1 MAKRKTSTSTKS
13 KTRTRKKRKLKL
25 GRLLIVILIP
35 ALLLG
40 GFVIYSSY
48 KNALKPVQE
57 KSEEVSFVVQPGSG
71 ARSVANDLEKAGL
84 IRNANYVYFH
94 IRNENLTDVKSG
106 TYTLNKNWAPDKIFE
121 VLTDPA
127 AAEVDAARVTI
138 IEGDWAKHAAAKIA
152 EETNVSAGELLA
164 LWNDESYIRSLM
176 EKYPFLT
183 DALFNENIRYKLEG
197 YLAPNTYMFYRET
210 DAKTVTEKILD
221 QQLAVY
227 NMYREAIE
235 TSEYSVH
242 DLYTLAS
249 IVQYESGKP
258 DDMKMIAGV
267 FYNRLKNEWPLQSSV
282 TVCYAMDE
290 DNGENWLACE
300 ANADFDSPYNT
311 YMYPG
316 LPPGPIVNPGPEAID
331 AVLHP
336 TENDYFFFMADVDTG
351 TVYYAKT
358 LEEHNRNVAQHTTY
372 H

>member
-1 MAKRKTSTSTKS
+1 MAKRKQK
-13 KTRTRKKRKLKL
+13 KKRTLKI
-25 GRLLIVILIP
+25 GRLLLVVLIP

-40 GFVIYSSY
+40 GLVMYSGY
-48 KNALKPVQE
+48 KNALKPMQS
-57 KSEEVSFVVQPGSG
+57 KSEEVSFVVPQG
-71 ARSVANDLEKAGL
+71 AGAKAVAEDLEKAGL
-84 IRNANYVYFH
+84 IRNADYVYYH
-94 IRNENLTDVKSG
+94 IRKEKLTDVKSG
-106 TYTLNKNWAPDKIFE
+106 TYTLNKSWSPDKIFE
-121 VLTDPA
+121 VLNDPA

-138 IEGDWAKHAAAKIA
+138 IEGDWAKHAAARIA
-152 EETNVSAGELLA
+152 EETNVSASELLE
-164 LWNDESYIRSLM
+164 LWNDETYIRSLM

-183 DALFNENIRYKLEG
+183 EDLFKDTIRYKLEG
-197 YLAPNTYMFYRET
+197 FLAPNTYMFYRET

-221 QQLAVY
+221 QQLVVY
-227 NMYREAIE
+227 NMYKDAIE
-235 TSEYSVH
+235 ASEYSVH

-267 FYNRLKNEWPLQSSV
+267 FYNRLKNDWPLQSSV

-316 LPPGPIVNPGPEAID
+316 LPPGPIVNPGSEAIE
-331 AVLHP
+331 AVLYP
-336 TENDYFFFMADVDTG
+336 TDSDYFFFMADVDTG

>member
-1 MAKRKTSTSTKS
+1 MAKKK
-13 KTRTRKKRKLKL
+13 KRTVRKKRKLNL
-25 GRLLIVILIP
+25 GRLLIVVLIP
-35 ALLLG
+35 VLLISG
-40 GFVIYSSY
+40 AVFYFGYQ
-48 KNALKPVQE
+48 NALKPVQK
-57 KSEEVSFVVQPGSG
+57 KSEQVTYTVQPGTG
-71 ARSVANDLEKAGL
+71 AKAVAAELHKEGIIGNPD
-84 IRNANYVYFH
+84 YVYYH
-94 IRNENLTDVKSG
+94 IRQKNLTDVKTG
-106 TYTLNKNWAPDKIFE
+106 TYTLNKNWTPEHIFE
-121 VLTDPA
+121 VLNDA
-127 AAEVDAARVTI
+127 SAAEVDAARVTI

-152 EETNVSAGELLA
+152 AETNVSAQELLE
-164 LWNDESYIRSLM
+164 LWNDESYLRGLM

-183 DALFNENIRYKLEG
+183 DGLFKENIRIRLEG
-197 YLAPNTYMFYRET
+197 YLAPNTYQFYRET

-227 NMYREAIE
+227 NSFKEDFDA
-235 TSEYSVH
+235 SKYSIH

-267 FYNRLKNEWPLQSSV
+267 FYNRLKDNWPLQSSV
-282 TVCYAMDE
+282 TVCYAMDN
-290 DNGENWLACE
+290 DDGENWLACE

-336 TENDYFFFMADVDTG
+336 TENDYFFFMADVATG
-351 TVYYAKT
+351 EVYYAKT
-358 LEEHNRNVAQHTTY
+358 LEEHNANVAAHTTY